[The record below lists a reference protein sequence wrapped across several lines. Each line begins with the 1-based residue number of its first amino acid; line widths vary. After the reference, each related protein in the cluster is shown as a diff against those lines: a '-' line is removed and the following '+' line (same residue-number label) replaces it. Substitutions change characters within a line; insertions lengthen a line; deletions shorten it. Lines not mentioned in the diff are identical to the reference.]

1 MAKKVRP
8 IKKFVSNNLSDAILK
23 TVEDVANSG
32 YDLTEIVEAVDK
44 EKIDIPSNKKF
55 VQSDLAELTQLNSQ
69 APKIPGQSLTNNPN
83 NPYPWEQPPKFANPR
98 EALQNILNQLLE
110 PEATKNIVF
119 SLADGM
125 SVSDIATTVGYVE
138 FIKGNI
144 NPDVMFLVI
153 EPLMYLI
160 MSIGEEAGINYNI
173 ETNDANELDE
183 EETFESI
190 AEFEKAF
197 DEIRNSEQIKNVSVE
212 KIDSGVVPRSLLEQ
226 VKEKGPEIKSLLGRQ
241 E

>member
-1 MAKKVRP
+1 M
-8 IKKFVSNNLSDAILK
+8 
-23 TVEDVANSG
+23 
-32 YDLTEIVEAVDK
+32 
-44 EKIDIPSNKKF
+44 
-55 VQSDLAELTQLNSQ
+55 
-69 APKIPGQSLTNNPN
+69 
-83 NPYPWEQPPKFANPR
+83 
-98 EALQNILNQLLE
+98 QNILNQLLE

>member
-1 MAKKVRP
+1 
-8 IKKFVSNNLSDAILK
+8 
-23 TVEDVANSG
+23 
-32 YDLTEIVEAVDK
+32 
-44 EKIDIPSNKKF
+44 
-55 VQSDLAELTQLNSQ
+55 
-69 APKIPGQSLTNNPN
+69 
-83 NPYPWEQPPKFANPR
+83 
-98 EALQNILNQLLE
+98 
-110 PEATKNIVF
+110 
-119 SLADGM
+119 
-125 SVSDIATTVGYVE
+125 
-138 FIKGNI
+138 
-144 NPDVMFLVI
+144 
-153 EPLMYLI
+153 MYLI